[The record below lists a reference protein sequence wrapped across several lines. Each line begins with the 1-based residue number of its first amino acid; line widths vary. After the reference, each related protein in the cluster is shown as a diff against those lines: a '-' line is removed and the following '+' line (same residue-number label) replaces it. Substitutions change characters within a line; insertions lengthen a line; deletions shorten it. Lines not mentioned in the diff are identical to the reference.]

1 MNLANCSKCGKVY
14 SPVSVDRT
22 LCPACVKEEQ
32 DNFLKV
38 FHFLASQPS
47 ATAQQISEGTG
58 VELTEI
64 YRYVRENRLRLVKA
78 ESGLRCETCGNPIS
92 QGKMCDHCRQKL
104 SAEFKNDVDKF
115 KQNKLKT
122 PQKPPDVRDP
132 KYLKNYRD
140 KGGR

>member
-14 SPVSVDRT
+14 SPVSQDRT

-47 ATAQQISEGTG
+47 ATAQEIAQGTG

-64 YRYVRENRLRLVKA
+64 YRYVRENRLRLVKTDT
-78 ESGLRCETCGNPIS
+78 GLRCETCGVPIS
-92 QGKMCDHCRQKL
+92 QGKMCDNCRQKL
-104 SAEFKNDVDKF
+104 SAQFKNDVDKF
-115 KQNKLKT
+115 KQDRLKIL
-122 PQKPPDVRDP
+122 PKAPELRDP
-132 KYLKNYRD
+132 KYLKKYRD
-140 KGGR
+140 KDGR